1 MFYKE
6 SNLNYQIIVIK
17 LFTISPYY
25 YFNVCKVC
33 SESPS
38 FTADIYNFHFLSVFI
53 IYSTINLSIL
63 FFKEATFGFVFLY
76 YIFLFHWISP
86 LCLFPSFYSY
96 LFAHFFL
103 IFQGANLDFWF
114 DTFLFPNTSLK
125 NYQYNFEHWL
135 RCILYILCGIFA
147 LSFNQN
153 IFFSHRKLWQTS
165 IQTSGALLCSF
176 SLLSTLPCTFQ
187 ILISWS
193 SYICLFMSMCHYSLW
208 ALPPFL
214 VTGRCPQTKSQA
226 IVGWSEAQLS
236 VFFFPNIMVL

>member
-1 MFYKE
+1 M
-6 SNLNYQIIVIK
+6 
-17 LFTISPYY
+17 
-25 YFNVCKVC
+25 
-33 SESPS
+33 
-38 FTADIYNFHFLSVFI
+38 
-53 IYSTINLSIL
+53 
-63 FFKEATFGFVFLY
+63 
-76 YIFLFHWISP
+76 
-86 LCLFPSFYSY
+86 
-96 LFAHFFL
+96 
-103 IFQGANLDFWF
+103 
-114 DTFLFPNTSLK
+114 
-125 NYQYNFEHWL
+125 
-135 RCILYILCGIFA
+135 LYILCGIFA

-165 IQTSGALLCSF
+165 IQTWGALLCSF

-236 VFFFPNIMVL
+236 VFFFLISWSYNVHMVPKNHYLIYTYHFYSYFWCQGKANTSYLIFEHLVYF